1 MAREYSSMYIQAL
14 DILSSMGLTPQP
26 TAEGSS
32 MYVFKYKYLTM
43 FLDEGEERNDIDLSC
58 SVYLSGTEEEQ
69 KQLLEDARDMADLD
83 LKDYDIYYIGE
94 GLACI
99 SLFLRMKE
107 TRHKLYRKHLLSML
121 DRLHEGYFTLMCAI
135 SLISYTETPEFISSI
150 LNDKDRTL

>member
-1 MAREYSSMYIQAL
+1 MYLQAL
-14 DILSSMGLTPQP
+14 EILTSMGLTPQP

-43 FLDEGEERNDIDLSC
+43 FLDEGEDRNDIDLSC
-58 SVYLSGTEEEQ
+58 PIYLTGTEEEQ

-83 LKDYDIYYIGE
+83 LKDYDIYYIGD

-99 SLFLRMKE
+99 SLFLRMKK
-107 TRHKLYRKHLLSML
+107 TRHKLYRKHFVSML

-135 SLISYTETPEFISSI
+135 SLITYTETPEFISSI